1 MGLASR
7 GLYAHDRV
15 TEHGNNDMII
25 PPDAPVRRTATAN
38 LHKQIVS
45 RDHTTLKRLFSK
57 SVLGLISL
65 FMLVPILIVLI
76 SWTQPVADIWVH
88 MTDYVLPEVLKN
100 TAILLFMVVAISGT
114 IGTVLAWIT
123 SMYRFPGQRFFAW
136 ALMLPLAMPAY
147 VLAFVTVGIVDFS
160 GPLQTALRDFG
171 IVTAIPSVRNVWGAG
186 LVLSLAFYPYVYLLA
201 RQAFLS
207 QGRRAIE
214 AGQMLG
220 LSRSRVFFKLALPQ
234 ALPWIIGGL
243 LLASMETLADF
254 GAVSVFNVDTFTT
267 AIYKAWFGF
276 FSLTTAAQLAALL
289 ISVVFIVVLFEQHWQ
304 AKRSHSLTQ
313 GSSQRFD
320 TSPSIKWGMTLLCTL
335 VFALAFFIP
344 FLQLIYW
351 TALNF
356 QQDFDARYIDFV
368 VNSVKI
374 ASMTTLFIAVLAI
387 IIAWMKRQYPDK
399 LTKLMTTLANL
410 GYAVP
415 GTVLAVGIF
424 IPIAW
429 LDNQMIDFGMISE
442 QVLSGSVIVML
453 LALSTRFMTVSFQ
466 PVDRQLQRLTA
477 NQEAAAKL
485 LSDSPYQRWRQV
497 VLPVL
502 SPGVLTALLIGFVEV
517 MKEMP
522 ITLMTRRQGWDTL
535 AVRVFEMTSEGMWG
549 RAALPSLLIV
559 LVGLLPVWILLR
571 QSDKQH

>member
-1 MGLASR
+1 MITIPKASVR
-7 GLYAHDRV
+7 EGNEGEHDRV
-15 TEHGNNDMII
+15 V
-25 PPDAPVRRTATAN
+25 P
-38 LHKQIVS
+38 K
-45 RDHTTLKRLFSK
+45 DHTVTKRILSK

-65 FMLVPILIVLI
+65 FMLVPIVIVLL
-76 SWTQPVADIWVH
+76 SWTQPVADIWTH
-88 MTDYVLPEVLKN
+88 MREYILPQVLKN
-100 TAILLFMVVAISGT
+100 TAILLLMVTVISGV
-114 IGTVLAWIT
+114 IGTALAWVT

-136 ALMLPLAMPAY
+136 ALMLPLAIPAY
-147 VLAFVTVGIVDFS
+147 VMAFVTVGIVDFS

-171 IVTAIPSVRNVWGAG
+171 ITTAIPSVRNVWGAG
-186 LVLSLAFYPYVYLLA
+186 IVLSLAFYPYVYLLA

-220 LSRSRVFFKLALPQ
+220 LSRSRVFFRLALPQ
-234 ALPWIIGGL
+234 SLPWVIGGL
-243 LLASMETLADF
+243 LLAAMETLADF

-289 ISVVFIVVLFEQHWQ
+289 IGVVFIVVLFEQYWQ
-304 AKRSHSLTQ
+304 AKRGQGSTQ
-313 GSSQRFD
+313 GSNRRFE
-320 TSPSIKWGMTLLCTL
+320 TSKPAKFGMTLLCTV
-335 VFALAFFIP
+335 VFLLAFLVP

-351 TALNF
+351 TAVNF
-356 QQDFDARYIDFV
+356 RQDFDARYIDFV
-368 VNSVKI
+368 INSLLL

-387 IIAWMKRQYPDK
+387 VIAWIKRQYPDK

-410 GYAVP
+410 GYVVP
-415 GTVLAVGIF
+415 GTVLAVGVF

-429 LDNQMIDFGMISE
+429 LDNQFIAFGLTSHT
-442 QVLSGSVIVML
+442 VLSGSVVVML

-485 LSDSPYQRWRQV
+485 LSDSPFQRWRQV

-502 SPGVLTALLIGFVEV
+502 SPGVLTALLMGFVEV

-535 AVRVFEMTSEGMWG
+535 AVRVFEMTSEGMWA

-571 QSDKQH
+571 QSDKNG

>member
-1 MGLASR
+1 MITMPEAS
-7 GLYAHDRV
+7 AKQDNTV
-15 TEHGNNDMII
+15 NEANNDNNSPSISQDHVVRKRII
-25 PPDAPVRRTATAN
+25 
-38 LHKQIVS
+38 
-45 RDHTTLKRLFSK
+45 SK

-65 FMLVPILIVLI
+65 FMLVPILIVLL
-76 SWTQPVADIWVH
+76 SWTQPVADIWTH
-88 MTDYVLPEVLKN
+88 MRQYVLPQVLKN
-100 TAILLFMVVAISGT
+100 TVILLLMVTLISGI
-114 IGTVLAWIT
+114 IGTALAWVT

-160 GPLQTALRDFG
+160 GPLQTALREFG
-171 IVTAIPSVRNVWGAG
+171 FTTAIPSVRNVWGAG

-214 AGQMLG
+214 AGQILG
-220 LSRSRVFFKLALPQ
+220 LTRSKVFFRLALPQ
-234 ALPWIIGGL
+234 ALPWVIGGL

-289 ISVVFIVVLFEQHWQ
+289 IGVVFIVVLFEQYWQ
-304 AKRSHSLTQ
+304 TKRGNTVTQ
-313 GSSQRFD
+313 GSSQRFEA
-320 TSPSIKWGMTLLCTL
+320 SKPAKWGMALLCTL
-335 VFALAFFIP
+335 VFLIAFLIP
-344 FLQLIYW
+344 FLQLLYW

-368 VNSVKI
+368 SNSLMI
-374 ASMTTLFIAVLAI
+374 ASMTTIFIAFLAI
-387 IIAWMKRQYPDK
+387 IIAWVKRQYPDK
-399 LTKLMTTLANL
+399 STKLMTTLANL
-410 GYAVP
+410 GYVVP

-429 LDNQMIDFGMISE
+429 LDNQLIAFGITST
-442 QVLSGSVIVML
+442 QFFSGSVIVML

-466 PVDRQLQRLTA
+466 PVDRQLQRLTV

-497 VLPVL
+497 MLPVL
-502 SPGVLTALLIGFVEV
+502 SPGVLTGLLMGFVEV

-559 LVGLLPVWILLR
+559 LVGLIPVWVLLR
-571 QSDKQH
+571 QSDKQG

>member
-1 MGLASR
+1 MITMPEAS
-7 GLYAHDRV
+7 AKQDN
-15 TEHGNNDMII
+15 TANEANNDNNSPFISQDHVVRKRII
-25 PPDAPVRRTATAN
+25 
-38 LHKQIVS
+38 
-45 RDHTTLKRLFSK
+45 SK

-65 FMLVPILIVLI
+65 FMLVPILIVLL
-76 SWTQPVADIWVH
+76 SWTQPVADIWTH
-88 MTDYVLPEVLKN
+88 MRQYVLPQVLKN
-100 TAILLFMVVAISGT
+100 TVILLLMVTLISGI
-114 IGTVLAWIT
+114 IGTALAWVT

-136 ALMLPLAMPAY
+136 ALMLPLAIPAY

-160 GPLQTALRDFG
+160 GPLQTALREFG
-171 IVTAIPSVRNVWGAG
+171 FTTAIPSVRNVWGAG

-220 LSRSRVFFKLALPQ
+220 LSRSKVFFRLALPQ
-234 ALPWIIGGL
+234 ALPWVIGGL

-289 ISVVFIVVLFEQHWQ
+289 IGVVFIVVLFEQYWQ
-304 AKRSHSLTQ
+304 AKRGNTVTQ
-313 GSSQRFD
+313 GSSQRFEA
-320 TSPSIKWGMTLLCTL
+320 SKPAQWGMALLCIL
-335 VFALAFFIP
+335 MFLIAFLIP
-344 FLQLIYW
+344 FLQLLYW

-368 VNSVKI
+368 TNSLMI
-374 ASMTTLFIAVLAI
+374 ASMTTIFIAFLAI
-387 IIAWMKRQYPDK
+387 IIAWVKRQYPDK
-399 LTKLMTTLANL
+399 STKLMTTLANL
-410 GYAVP
+410 GYVVP

-429 LDNQMIDFGMISE
+429 LDNQLIAFGITST
-442 QVLSGSVIVML
+442 QFLSGSVIVML

-466 PVDRQLQRLTA
+466 PVDRQLQRLTV

-497 VLPVL
+497 MLPVL
-502 SPGVLTALLIGFVEV
+502 SPGVLTGLLMGFVEV

-549 RAALPSLLIV
+549 RAALPSFLIV
-559 LVGLLPVWILLR
+559 LVGLIPVWILLR
-571 QSDKQH
+571 QSDKQS

>member
-1 MGLASR
+1 MITMPEAS
-7 GLYAHDRV
+7 AKQDNTV
-15 TEHGNNDMII
+15 NEANNDNKSSSISQDHVVRKRII
-25 PPDAPVRRTATAN
+25 
-38 LHKQIVS
+38 
-45 RDHTTLKRLFSK
+45 SK

-65 FMLVPILIVLI
+65 FMLVPILIVLL
-76 SWTQPVADIWVH
+76 SWTQPVADIWTH
-88 MTDYVLPEVLKN
+88 MRQYVLPQVLKN
-100 TAILLFMVVAISGT
+100 TVILLLMVTLISGV
-114 IGTVLAWIT
+114 IGTALAWVT

-160 GPLQTALRDFG
+160 GPLQTALREFG
-171 IVTAIPSVRNVWGAG
+171 FTTAIPSVRNVWGAG

-220 LSRSRVFFKLALPQ
+220 LSRSKVFFRLALPQ
-234 ALPWIIGGL
+234 ALPWVIGGL

-289 ISVVFIVVLFEQHWQ
+289 IGVVFIVVLFEQYWQ
-304 AKRSHSLTQ
+304 AKRGNTITQ
-313 GSSQRFD
+313 GSSKRFEA
-320 TSPSIKWGMTLLCTL
+320 SKPAKWGMALLCIL
-335 VFALAFFIP
+335 VFLIAFLIP
-344 FLQLIYW
+344 FLQLLYW

-368 VNSVKI
+368 TNSLMI
-374 ASMTTLFIAVLAI
+374 ASMTTIFIAFLAI
-387 IIAWMKRQYPDK
+387 IIAWVKRQYPDK
-399 LTKLMTTLANL
+399 STKLMTTLANL
-410 GYAVP
+410 GYVVP

-429 LDNQMIDFGMISE
+429 LDNQLIAFGITSA
-442 QVLSGSVIVML
+442 QFLSGSVIVML

-466 PVDRQLQRLTA
+466 PVDRQLQRLTV

-497 VLPVL
+497 MLPVL
-502 SPGVLTALLIGFVEV
+502 SPGVLTGLLMGFVEV

-559 LVGLLPVWILLR
+559 LVGLIPVWILLR
-571 QSDKQH
+571 QSDKQS

>member
-1 MGLASR
+1 MPKSSAQKAD
-7 GLYAHDRV
+7 AHHDTDNEAVSHDYTRL
-15 TEHGNNDMII
+15 
-25 PPDAPVRRTATAN
+25 RRLT
-38 LHKQIVS
+38 
-45 RDHTTLKRLFSK
+45 SK

-65 FMLVPILIVLI
+65 FMLIPIIIVLLA
-76 SWTQPVADIWVH
+76 WTQPVADIWEH
-88 MTDYVLPEVLKN
+88 MREYVLPQVLKN
-100 TAILLFMVVAISGT
+100 TVILLLMVTVISGT
-114 IGTVLAWIT
+114 IGTSLAWIT
-123 SMYRFPGQRFFAW
+123 SMYRFPGQRFFSW
-136 ALMLPLAMPAY
+136 ALMLPLAIPAY

-160 GPLQTALRDFG
+160 GPLQTGLRDFG
-171 IVTAIPSVRNVWGAG
+171 ISTAIPSVRNVWGAG
-186 LVLSLAFYPYVYLLA
+186 LILSLAFYPYVYLLA

-220 LSRSRVFFKLALPQ
+220 LNRGQVFFRLALPQ

-289 ISVVFIVVLFEQHWQ
+289 IGVVFIVVLFEQYWQ
-304 AKRSHSLTQ
+304 AKRGKAITQ
-313 GSSQRFD
+313 GSSHRFEA
-320 TSPSIKWGMTLLCTL
+320 SASGQAAMLLLCTV
-335 VFALAFFIP
+335 VFMIAFLIP
-344 FLQLIYW
+344 LLQLIYW
-351 TALNF
+351 TAMNF
-356 QQDFDARYIDFV
+356 RQDFDARYIDFV
-368 VNSVKI
+368 INSLLI
-374 ASMTTLFIAVLAI
+374 ASMTTLLIAVFAI
-387 IIAWMKRQYPDK
+387 IIAWTKRQYPDK
-399 LTKLMTTLANL
+399 STKLMTTLANL
-410 GYAVP
+410 GYVVP
-415 GTVLAVGIF
+415 GTVLAVGVF

-429 LDNQMIDFGMISE
+429 LDNTLIAFGITAE

-453 LALSTRFMTVSFQ
+453 LALSTRFMAVSFQ
-466 PVDRQLQRLTA
+466 PIDRQLQRLTV
-477 NQEAAAKL
+477 NQEAAAEL
-485 LSDSPYQRWRQV
+485 LSDSPFQRWRQV

-535 AVRVFEMTSEGMWG
+535 AVRVFEMTSEGMWS

-559 LVGLLPVWILLR
+559 LVGLIPVWILLR
-571 QSDKQH
+571 QSDKQR

>member
-1 MGLASR
+1 M
-7 GLYAHDRV
+7 
-15 TEHGNNDMII
+15 
-25 PPDAPVRRTATAN
+25 PDASVRQNDTVNDTVIN
-38 LHKQIVS
+38 NTIIDKHQIVS
-45 RDHTTLKRLFSK
+45 QDHTLRKRIISK

-65 FMLVPILIVLI
+65 FMLVPIVIVLL
-76 SWTQPVADIWVH
+76 SWTQPVADIWGH
-88 MTDYVLPEVLKN
+88 MAEYVLPQVLKN
-100 TAILLFMVVAISGT
+100 TAILLLMVVAISGT
-114 IGTVLAWIT
+114 VGTALAWVT
-123 SMYRFPGQRFFAW
+123 SMYRFPGQRFFSW
-136 ALMLPLAMPAY
+136 ALMLPLAIPAY
-147 VLAFVTVGIVDFS
+147 VLAFVTLGIVDFS
-160 GPLQTALRDFG
+160 GPLQTGLRDMG
-171 IVTAIPSVRNVWGAG
+171 IGTAIPSVRNVWGAG

-220 LSRSRVFFKLALPQ
+220 LSRSRVFFRLALPQ

-289 ISVVFIVVLFEQHWQ
+289 IGMIFIVVLFEQYWQ
-304 AKRSHSLTQ
+304 AKRGQSITQ
-313 GSSQRFD
+313 GSSQRFEV
-320 TSPSIKWGMTLLCTL
+320 SKSAKWAMTLLCTL
-335 VFALAFFIP
+335 VFSVAFFIP

-356 QQDFDARYIDFV
+356 RQDFDARYIGFV
-368 VNSVKI
+368 TNSLMI
-374 ASMTTLFIAVLAI
+374 ASMTTIFIGFLAI
-387 IIAWMKRQYPDK
+387 VIAWIKRQYPDRS
-399 LTKLMTTLANL
+399 TKLMTTLANL
-410 GYAVP
+410 GYVVP

-429 LDNQMIDFGMISE
+429 LDNQMIAFGITSQ

-466 PVDRQLQRLTA
+466 PVDRQLQRLTV

-485 LSDSPYQRWRQV
+485 LSDSAYQRWRHV
-497 VLPVL
+497 MLPVL
-502 SPGVLTALLIGFVEV
+502 SPGVLTALLMGFVEV

-571 QSDKQH
+571 QSDKQS

>member
-1 MGLASR
+1 MITMPEAS
-7 GLYAHDRV
+7 AKQDNTV
-15 TEHGNNDMII
+15 NEANNDNNSPSISQDHVVRKRII
-25 PPDAPVRRTATAN
+25 
-38 LHKQIVS
+38 
-45 RDHTTLKRLFSK
+45 SK

-65 FMLVPILIVLI
+65 FMLVPILIVLL
-76 SWTQPVADIWVH
+76 SWTQPVADIWTH
-88 MTDYVLPEVLKN
+88 MRQYVLPQVLKN
-100 TAILLFMVVAISGT
+100 TVILLLMVTLISGV
-114 IGTVLAWIT
+114 IGTALAWVT

-160 GPLQTALRDFG
+160 GPLQTALREFG
-171 IVTAIPSVRNVWGAG
+171 FTTAIPSVRNVWGAG

-220 LSRSRVFFKLALPQ
+220 LSRSKVFFRLALPQ
-234 ALPWIIGGL
+234 ALPWVIGGL

-289 ISVVFIVVLFEQHWQ
+289 IGVVFIVVLFEQYWQ
-304 AKRSHSLTQ
+304 AKRGNTITQ
-313 GSSQRFD
+313 GSSKRFEA
-320 TSPSIKWGMTLLCTL
+320 SKPAKWGMALLCIL
-335 VFALAFFIP
+335 VFLIAFLIP
-344 FLQLIYW
+344 FLQLLYW
-351 TALNF
+351 TTLNF

-368 VNSVKI
+368 TNSLMI
-374 ASMTTLFIAVLAI
+374 ASMTTIFIAFLAI
-387 IIAWMKRQYPDK
+387 IIAWVKRQYPDK
-399 LTKLMTTLANL
+399 STKLMTTLANL
-410 GYAVP
+410 GYVVP

-429 LDNQMIDFGMISE
+429 LDNQLIAFGITSA
-442 QVLSGSVIVML
+442 QFLSGSVIVML

-466 PVDRQLQRLTA
+466 PVDRQLQRLTV

-497 VLPVL
+497 MLPVL
-502 SPGVLTALLIGFVEV
+502 SPGVLTGLLMGFVEV

-559 LVGLLPVWILLR
+559 LVGLIPVWILLR
-571 QSDKQH
+571 QSDKQS

>member
-1 MGLASR
+1 MITMPEAS
-7 GLYAHDRV
+7 AKQDNTV
-15 TEHGNNDMII
+15 NKANNDNNSPSISQDHVVRKRII
-25 PPDAPVRRTATAN
+25 
-38 LHKQIVS
+38 
-45 RDHTTLKRLFSK
+45 SK

-65 FMLVPILIVLI
+65 FMLVPILIVLL
-76 SWTQPVADIWVH
+76 SWTQPVADIWTH
-88 MTDYVLPEVLKN
+88 MRQYVLPQVLKN
-100 TAILLFMVVAISGT
+100 TVILLLMVTLISGV
-114 IGTVLAWIT
+114 IGTALAWVT

-160 GPLQTALRDFG
+160 GPLQTALREFG
-171 IVTAIPSVRNVWGAG
+171 FTTAIPSVRNVWGAG

-220 LSRSRVFFKLALPQ
+220 LSRSKVFFRLALPQ
-234 ALPWIIGGL
+234 ALPWVIGGL

-289 ISVVFIVVLFEQHWQ
+289 IGVVFIVVLFEQYWQ
-304 AKRSHSLTQ
+304 AKRGNTVSQ
-313 GSSQRFD
+313 GSSQRFEA
-320 TSPSIKWGMTLLCTL
+320 SKPAQWGMALLCIL
-335 VFALAFFIP
+335 VFLIAFLIP
-344 FLQLIYW
+344 FLQLLYW

-368 VNSVKI
+368 TNSLMI
-374 ASMTTLFIAVLAI
+374 ASMTTIFIAFLAI
-387 IIAWMKRQYPDK
+387 IIAWVKRQYPDK
-399 LTKLMTTLANL
+399 STKLMTTLANL
-410 GYAVP
+410 GYVVP

-429 LDNQMIDFGMISE
+429 LDNQLIAFGITSA
-442 QVLSGSVIVML
+442 QFLSGSVIVML

-466 PVDRQLQRLTA
+466 PVDRQLQRLTV

-497 VLPVL
+497 MLPVL
-502 SPGVLTALLIGFVEV
+502 SPGVLTGLLMGFVEV

-559 LVGLLPVWILLR
+559 LVGLIPVWILLR
-571 QSDKQH
+571 QSDKQS

>member
-1 MGLASR
+1 MPKSSAQKADSH
-7 GLYAHDRV
+7 HDTDNEAVSHDYTRL
-15 TEHGNNDMII
+15 
-25 PPDAPVRRTATAN
+25 RRLT
-38 LHKQIVS
+38 
-45 RDHTTLKRLFSK
+45 SK

-65 FMLVPILIVLI
+65 FMLIPIIIVLLA
-76 SWTQPVADIWVH
+76 WTQPVADIWEH
-88 MTDYVLPEVLKN
+88 MREYVLPQVLKN
-100 TAILLFMVVAISGT
+100 TVILLLMVTVISGT
-114 IGTVLAWIT
+114 IGTSLAWIT
-123 SMYRFPGQRFFAW
+123 SMYRFPGQRFFSW
-136 ALMLPLAMPAY
+136 ALMLPLAIPAY

-160 GPLQTALRDFG
+160 GPLQTGLRDFG
-171 IVTAIPSVRNVWGAG
+171 ISTAIPSVRNVWGAG
-186 LVLSLAFYPYVYLLA
+186 LILSLAFYPYVYLLA

-220 LSRSRVFFKLALPQ
+220 LNRGQVFFRLALPQ

-289 ISVVFIVVLFEQHWQ
+289 IGVVFIVVLFEQYWQ
-304 AKRSHSLTQ
+304 AKRGKAITQ
-313 GSSQRFD
+313 GSSHRFEA
-320 TSPSIKWGMTLLCTL
+320 SASGQAAMLLLCTV
-335 VFALAFFIP
+335 VFMIAFLIP
-344 FLQLIYW
+344 LLQLIYW
-351 TALNF
+351 TAMNF
-356 QQDFDARYIDFV
+356 RQDFDARHIDFV
-368 VNSVKI
+368 INSLLI
-374 ASMTTLFIAVLAI
+374 ASMTTLLIAVFAI
-387 IIAWMKRQYPDK
+387 IIAWTKRQYPDK
-399 LTKLMTTLANL
+399 STKLMTTLANL
-410 GYAVP
+410 GYVVP
-415 GTVLAVGIF
+415 GTVLAVGVF

-429 LDNQMIDFGMISE
+429 LDNTLIAFGITAE

-453 LALSTRFMTVSFQ
+453 LALSTRFMAVSFQ
-466 PVDRQLQRLTA
+466 PIDRQLQRLTV
-477 NQEAAAKL
+477 NQEAAAEL
-485 LSDSPYQRWRQV
+485 LSDSPFQRWRQV

-535 AVRVFEMTSEGMWG
+535 AVRVFEMTSEGMWS

-559 LVGLLPVWILLR
+559 LVGLIPVWILLR
-571 QSDKQH
+571 QSDKQR

>member
-1 MGLASR
+1 MITTPEAS
-7 GLYAHDRV
+7 AKQDNTV
-15 TEHGNNDMII
+15 NEANNDNKSSSISQDHVVRKRII
-25 PPDAPVRRTATAN
+25 
-38 LHKQIVS
+38 
-45 RDHTTLKRLFSK
+45 SK

-65 FMLVPILIVLI
+65 FMLVPILIVLL
-76 SWTQPVADIWVH
+76 SWTQPVADIWTH
-88 MTDYVLPEVLKN
+88 MRQYVLPQVLKN
-100 TAILLFMVVAISGT
+100 TVILLLMVTLISGV
-114 IGTVLAWIT
+114 IGTALAWVT

-160 GPLQTALRDFG
+160 GPLQTALREFG
-171 IVTAIPSVRNVWGAG
+171 FTTAIPSVRNVWGAG

-220 LSRSRVFFKLALPQ
+220 LSRSKVFFRLALPQ
-234 ALPWIIGGL
+234 ALPWVIGGL

-289 ISVVFIVVLFEQHWQ
+289 IGVVFIVVLFEQYWQ
-304 AKRSHSLTQ
+304 AKRGNTVTQ
-313 GSSQRFD
+313 GSSQRFEA
-320 TSPSIKWGMTLLCTL
+320 SKPAKWGMALLCTL
-335 VFALAFFIP
+335 VFLIAFLIP
-344 FLQLIYW
+344 FLQLLYW

-368 VNSVKI
+368 TNSLMI
-374 ASMTTLFIAVLAI
+374 ASMTTIFIAFLAI
-387 IIAWMKRQYPDK
+387 IIAWVKRQYPDK
-399 LTKLMTTLANL
+399 STKLMTTLANL
-410 GYAVP
+410 GYVVP

-429 LDNQMIDFGMISE
+429 LDNQLIAFGITSA
-442 QVLSGSVIVML
+442 QFLSGSVIVML

-466 PVDRQLQRLTA
+466 PVDRQLQRLTV

-497 VLPVL
+497 MLPVL
-502 SPGVLTALLIGFVEV
+502 SPGVLTGLLMGFVEV

-559 LVGLLPVWILLR
+559 LVGLIPVWILLR
-571 QSDKQH
+571 QSDKQS

>member
-1 MGLASR
+1 MVMTKAPTTKDNTVDQHNAASDI
-7 GLYAHDRV
+7 Y
-15 TEHGNNDMII
+15 M
-25 PPDAPVRRTATAN
+25 
-38 LHKQIVS
+38 VS
-45 RDHTTLKRLFSK
+45 KDHTIQKRILSK

-65 FMLVPILIVLI
+65 FMLIPILIVLL
-76 SWTQPVADIWVH
+76 SWTQPVADIWEH
-88 MTDYVLPEVLKN
+88 MTDYVLPQVLKN
-100 TAILLFMVVAISGT
+100 TAILLIMVTVIAGS
-114 IGTVLAWIT
+114 IGTLLAWVT

-160 GPLQTALRDFG
+160 GPLQTALRDMG
-171 IVTAIPSVRNVWGAG
+171 ISTGIPSVRNVWGAG
-186 LVLSLAFYPYVYLLA
+186 LILSLAFYPYVYLLA

-220 LSRSRVFFKLALPQ
+220 LNRSQVLFRLALPQ

-289 ISVVFIVVLFEQHWQ
+289 IGVVFIVVLFEQYWQ
-304 AKRSHSLTQ
+304 ARRGNPEAQ
-313 GSSQRFD
+313 GSKRRLE
-320 TSPSIKWGMTLLCTL
+320 TSTPAKLAMTLLCTTVFLIAFL
-335 VFALAFFIP
+335 VP

-351 TALNF
+351 TAMNF
-356 QQDFDARYIDFV
+356 RQDFDARYIDFV
-368 VNSVKI
+368 TNSLMI
-374 ASMTTLFIAVLAI
+374 ASMTTLLIAFLAI
-387 IIAWMKRQYPDK
+387 IVAWIKRQYTDK
-399 LTKLMTTLANL
+399 STKIMTTLANL
-410 GYAVP
+410 GYVVP
-415 GTVLAVGIF
+415 GTVLAVGVF

-429 LDNQMIDFGMISE
+429 LDNQMIAIGLTSQ

-466 PVDRQLQRLTA
+466 PIDRQLQRLTV

-485 LSDSPYQRWRQV
+485 LSDSALQRWRQV

-502 SPGVLTALLIGFVEV
+502 KPGMLTALLMGFVEV

-571 QSDKQH
+571 QSDKNG

>member
-1 MGLASR
+1 MITTPEAS
-7 GLYAHDRV
+7 AKQDNTV
-15 TEHGNNDMII
+15 NEANNDNNSPSISQDHVVRKRII
-25 PPDAPVRRTATAN
+25 
-38 LHKQIVS
+38 
-45 RDHTTLKRLFSK
+45 SK

-65 FMLVPILIVLI
+65 FMLVPILIVLL
-76 SWTQPVADIWVH
+76 SWTQPVADIWTH
-88 MTDYVLPEVLKN
+88 MRQYVLPQVLKN
-100 TAILLFMVVAISGT
+100 TVILLLMVTLISGV
-114 IGTVLAWIT
+114 IGTALAWVT

-160 GPLQTALRDFG
+160 GPLQTALREFG
-171 IVTAIPSVRNVWGAG
+171 FTTAIPSVRNVWGAG

-220 LSRSRVFFKLALPQ
+220 LSRSKVFFRLALPQ
-234 ALPWIIGGL
+234 ALPWVIGGL

-289 ISVVFIVVLFEQHWQ
+289 IGVVFIVVLFEQYWQ
-304 AKRSHSLTQ
+304 AKRGNTITQ
-313 GSSQRFD
+313 GSSKRFEA
-320 TSPSIKWGMTLLCTL
+320 SKPAKWGMALLCIL
-335 VFALAFFIP
+335 VFLIAFLIP
-344 FLQLIYW
+344 FLQLLYW
-351 TALNF
+351 TTLNF

-368 VNSVKI
+368 TNSLMI
-374 ASMTTLFIAVLAI
+374 ASMTTIFIAFLAI
-387 IIAWMKRQYPDK
+387 IIAWVKRQYPDK
-399 LTKLMTTLANL
+399 STKLMTTLANL
-410 GYAVP
+410 GYVVP

-429 LDNQMIDFGMISE
+429 LDNQLIAFGITSA
-442 QVLSGSVIVML
+442 QFLSGSVIVML

-466 PVDRQLQRLTA
+466 PVDRQLQRLTV

-497 VLPVL
+497 MLPVL
-502 SPGVLTALLIGFVEV
+502 SPGVLTGLLMGFVEV

-559 LVGLLPVWILLR
+559 LVGLIPVWILLR
-571 QSDKQH
+571 QSDKQS

>member
-1 MGLASR
+1 MITMPEAS
-7 GLYAHDRV
+7 AKQDNTV
-15 TEHGNNDMII
+15 NEANNDNNSPSISQDHVVRKRII
-25 PPDAPVRRTATAN
+25 
-38 LHKQIVS
+38 
-45 RDHTTLKRLFSK
+45 SK

-65 FMLVPILIVLI
+65 FMLVPILIVLL
-76 SWTQPVADIWVH
+76 SWTQPVADIWTH
-88 MTDYVLPEVLKN
+88 MRQYVLPQVLEN
-100 TAILLFMVVAISGT
+100 TVILLMMVTLISGV
-114 IGTVLAWIT
+114 IGTALAWVT

-160 GPLQTALRDFG
+160 GPLQTALREFG
-171 IVTAIPSVRNVWGAG
+171 FTTAIPSVRNVWGAG

-220 LSRSRVFFKLALPQ
+220 LSRSKVFFRLALPQ
-234 ALPWIIGGL
+234 ALPWVIGGL

-289 ISVVFIVVLFEQHWQ
+289 IGVVFIVVLFEQYWQ
-304 AKRSHSLTQ
+304 AKRGNTVTQ
-313 GSSQRFD
+313 GSSQRFEA
-320 TSPSIKWGMTLLCTL
+320 SKLAKWGMALLCTL
-335 VFALAFFIP
+335 VFLIAFLIP
-344 FLQLIYW
+344 FLQLLYW

-368 VNSVKI
+368 TNSLMI
-374 ASMTTLFIAVLAI
+374 ASMTTIFIAFLAI
-387 IIAWMKRQYPDK
+387 IIAWVKRQYPDK
-399 LTKLMTTLANL
+399 STKLMSTLANL
-410 GYAVP
+410 GYVVP

-429 LDNQMIDFGMISE
+429 LDNQLIAFGITST
-442 QVLSGSVIVML
+442 QFLSGSVIVML

-466 PVDRQLQRLTA
+466 PVDRQLQRLTV

-497 VLPVL
+497 MLPVL
-502 SPGVLTALLIGFVEV
+502 SPGVLTGLLMGFVEV

-559 LVGLLPVWILLR
+559 LVGLIPVWILLR
-571 QSDKQH
+571 QSDKQG

>member
-1 MGLASR
+1 MITMPEAS
-7 GLYAHDRV
+7 AKQDNTV
-15 TEHGNNDMII
+15 NEANNDNNSPSISQDHVVRKRII
-25 PPDAPVRRTATAN
+25 
-38 LHKQIVS
+38 
-45 RDHTTLKRLFSK
+45 SK

-65 FMLVPILIVLI
+65 FMLVPILIVLL
-76 SWTQPVADIWVH
+76 SWTQPVADIWTH
-88 MTDYVLPEVLKN
+88 MRQYVLPQVLKN
-100 TAILLFMVVAISGT
+100 TVILLLMVTLISGV
-114 IGTVLAWIT
+114 IGTALAWVT

-160 GPLQTALRDFG
+160 GPLQTALREFG
-171 IVTAIPSVRNVWGAG
+171 FTTAIPSVRNVWGAG

-220 LSRSRVFFKLALPQ
+220 LSRSKVFFRLALPQ
-234 ALPWIIGGL
+234 ALPWVIGGL

-289 ISVVFIVVLFEQHWQ
+289 IGVVFIVVLFEQYWQ
-304 AKRSHSLTQ
+304 AKRGNTVTQ
-313 GSSQRFD
+313 GSSQRFEA
-320 TSPSIKWGMTLLCTL
+320 SKPAQWGMALLCIL
-335 VFALAFFIP
+335 VFLIAFLIP
-344 FLQLIYW
+344 FLQLLYW

-368 VNSVKI
+368 TNSLMI
-374 ASMTTLFIAVLAI
+374 ASMTTIFIAFLAI
-387 IIAWMKRQYPDK
+387 IIAWVKRQYPDK
-399 LTKLMTTLANL
+399 STKLMTTLANL
-410 GYAVP
+410 GYVVP

-429 LDNQMIDFGMISE
+429 LDNQLIAFGITSA
-442 QVLSGSVIVML
+442 QFLSGSVIVML

-466 PVDRQLQRLTA
+466 PVDRQLQRLTV

-497 VLPVL
+497 MLPVL
-502 SPGVLTALLIGFVEV
+502 SPGVLTGLLMGFVEV

-559 LVGLLPVWILLR
+559 LVGLIPVWILLR
-571 QSDKQH
+571 QSDKQS

>member
-1 MGLASR
+1 MMTMPEAS
-7 GLYAHDRV
+7 ASKDNTV
-15 TEHGNNDMII
+15 NDNSNGSDNSNQAVSQDHAVRKRII
-25 PPDAPVRRTATAN
+25 
-38 LHKQIVS
+38 
-45 RDHTTLKRLFSK
+45 SK

-65 FMLVPILIVLI
+65 FMLIPILVVLL
-76 SWTQPVADIWVH
+76 SWTQPVADIWTH
-88 MTDYVLPEVLKN
+88 MREYVLPQVLKN
-100 TAILLFMVVAISGT
+100 TAILLLMVITISGS
-114 IGTVLAWIT
+114 IGTALAWVT
-123 SMYRFPGQRFFAW
+123 SMYRFPGQRFFSW
-136 ALMLPLAMPAY
+136 ALMLPLAIPAY
-147 VLAFVTVGIVDFS
+147 VLAFVTIGIVDFS
-160 GPLQTALRDFG
+160 GPLQTGLRDFG
-171 IVTAIPSVRNVWGAG
+171 ISTAIPSVRNVWGAG

-220 LSRSRVFFKLALPQ
+220 LSRSRVFFRLALPQ
-234 ALPWIIGGL
+234 ALPWVVGGL

-289 ISVVFIVVLFEQHWQ
+289 IGVIFIVVLFEQYWQ
-304 AKRSHSLTQ
+304 ARRGNTVTQ
-313 GSSQRFD
+313 GSNRRFD
-320 TSPSIKWGMTLLCTL
+320 ASPPAKIAMTLLCTL
-335 VFALAFFIP
+335 VFLIAFLVP
-344 FLQLIYW
+344 FLQLVYW
-351 TALNF
+351 TAMNF
-356 QQDFDARYIDFV
+356 RQDFDQRYLDFV
-368 VNSVKI
+368 TNSLII
-374 ASMTTLFIAVLAI
+374 ASMTTLFIAFLAI
-387 IIAWMKRQYPDK
+387 IIAWVKRQYPDK
-399 LTKLMTTLANL
+399 TTKLLTTLANL
-410 GYAVP
+410 GYVVP
-415 GTVLAVGIF
+415 GTVLAVGVF

-429 LDNQMIDFGMISE
+429 VDNQLIAFGVTSH
-442 QVLSGSVIVML
+442 QVLSGSVVVML

-466 PVDRQLQRLTA
+466 PVDRQLQRLTV
-477 NQEAAAKL
+477 NQEAAAEL
-485 LSDSPYQRWRQV
+485 LSDSPIQRWRQV

-502 SPGVLTALLIGFVEV
+502 SPGVLTALLMGFVEV

-571 QSDKQH
+571 QSDKTG

>member
-1 MGLASR
+1 M
-7 GLYAHDRV
+7 V
-15 TEHGNNDMII
+15 TVPKTADHGSDDNNNDDNAIS
-25 PPDAPVRRTATAN
+25 AGRV
-38 LHKQIVS
+38 VS
-45 RDHTTLKRLFSK
+45 RDHTIIRRVLSK

-65 FMLVPILIVLI
+65 FMLIPIIIVLF
-76 SWTQPVADIWVH
+76 SWTQPVADIWQH
-88 MTDYVLPEVLKN
+88 MADYVLPQVLKN
-100 TAILLFMVVAISGT
+100 TAILLLMVTVISGT
-114 IGTVLAWIT
+114 IGTALAWVT
-123 SMYRFPGQRFFAW
+123 SMYRFPGQRFFSW

-147 VLAFVTVGIVDFS
+147 VLAFVTIGIVDFS
-160 GPLQTALRDFG
+160 GPLQTGLRDLG
-171 IVTAIPSVRNVWGAG
+171 ISTAIPSVRNIWGAG

-220 LSRSRVFFKLALPQ
+220 LSRSRVFFRLALPQ
-234 ALPWIIGGL
+234 ALPWILGGL
-243 LLASMETLADF
+243 LLATMETLADF

-289 ISVVFIVVLFEQHWQ
+289 IGVVFIVVLFEQYWQ
-304 AKRSHSLTQ
+304 ARRGQAITQ
-313 GSSQRFD
+313 GSNRRLESSKSAKF
-320 TSPSIKWGMTLLCTL
+320 GMSLLCTSIFL
-335 VFALAFFIP
+335 IAFLIP
-344 FLQLIYW
+344 FLQLVYW
-351 TALNF
+351 TVLNYK
-356 QQDFDARYIDFV
+356 QDFDERYIDFV
-368 VNSVKI
+368 INSLLI
-374 ASMTTLFIAVLAI
+374 ASMTTLLIAVLAV
-387 IIAWMKRQYPDK
+387 IIAWIKRQYPDK
-399 LTKLMTTLANL
+399 STKLMTTFATL
-410 GYAVP
+410 GYVVP
-415 GTVLAVGIF
+415 GTVLAVGVF

-429 LDNQMIDFGMISE
+429 LDNQMIATGITSH
-442 QVLSGSVIVML
+442 QILSGSVIVML

-466 PVDRQLQRLTA
+466 PVDRQLKRLTV

-485 LSDSPYQRWRQV
+485 LSDSPVQRWRQV

-502 SPGVLTALLIGFVEV
+502 SPGVLTALLMGFVEV

-559 LVGLLPVWILLR
+559 VVGLIPVWILLR
-571 QSDKQH
+571 QSDKTS

>member
-1 MGLASR
+1 MITMPEAS
-7 GLYAHDRV
+7 AKQDNTV
-15 TEHGNNDMII
+15 NEANNDNNSPSISQDHVVRKRII
-25 PPDAPVRRTATAN
+25 
-38 LHKQIVS
+38 
-45 RDHTTLKRLFSK
+45 SK

-65 FMLVPILIVLI
+65 FMLVPILIVLL
-76 SWTQPVADIWVH
+76 SWTQPVADIWTH
-88 MTDYVLPEVLKN
+88 MRQYVLPQVLKN
-100 TAILLFMVVAISGT
+100 TVILLLMVTLISGV
-114 IGTVLAWIT
+114 IGTALAWVT

-160 GPLQTALRDFG
+160 GPLQTALREFG
-171 IVTAIPSVRNVWGAG
+171 FTTAIPSVRNVWGAG

-220 LSRSRVFFKLALPQ
+220 LSRSKVFFRLALPQ
-234 ALPWIIGGL
+234 ALPWVIGGL

-289 ISVVFIVVLFEQHWQ
+289 IGVVFIVVLFEQYWQ
-304 AKRSHSLTQ
+304 AKRGNTITQ
-313 GSSQRFD
+313 GSSKRFEA
-320 TSPSIKWGMTLLCTL
+320 SKPAKWGMALLCIL
-335 VFALAFFIP
+335 VFLIAFLIP
-344 FLQLIYW
+344 FLQLLYW

-368 VNSVKI
+368 TNSLMI
-374 ASMTTLFIAVLAI
+374 ASMTTIFIAFLAI
-387 IIAWMKRQYPDK
+387 IIAWVKRQYPDK
-399 LTKLMTTLANL
+399 STKLMTTLANL
-410 GYAVP
+410 GYVVP

-424 IPIAW
+424 IPVAW
-429 LDNQMIDFGMISE
+429 LDNQLIAFGITSA
-442 QVLSGSVIVML
+442 QFLSGSVIVML

-466 PVDRQLQRLTA
+466 PVDRQLQRLTV

-497 VLPVL
+497 MLPVL
-502 SPGVLTALLIGFVEV
+502 SPGVLTGLLMGFVEV

-559 LVGLLPVWILLR
+559 LVGLIPVWILLR
-571 QSDKQH
+571 QSDKQS

>member
-1 MGLASR
+1 MVTVSKIADHGSDDNNND
-7 GLYAHDRV
+7 GNVVYSDRV
-15 TEHGNNDMII
+15 
-25 PPDAPVRRTATAN
+25 
-38 LHKQIVS
+38 VS
-45 RDHTTLKRLFSK
+45 RDHTFSRRVLSK

-65 FMLVPILIVLI
+65 FMLIPIIVVLF
-76 SWTQPVADIWVH
+76 SWTRPVADIWQH
-88 MTDYVLPEVLKN
+88 MADYVLPQVLKN
-100 TAILLFMVVAISGT
+100 TAILLLMVTVISGT
-114 IGTVLAWIT
+114 IGTALAWVT

-147 VLAFVTVGIVDFS
+147 VLAFVTIGIVDFS
-160 GPLQTALRDFG
+160 GPLQTGLRDLG
-171 IVTAIPSVRNVWGAG
+171 ISTAIPSVRNIWGAG

-220 LSRSRVFFKLALPQ
+220 LSRSRVFFRLALPQ
-234 ALPWIIGGL
+234 ALPWILGGL
-243 LLASMETLADF
+243 LLATMETLADF

-289 ISVVFIVVLFEQHWQ
+289 IGVIFIVVLFEQYWQ
-304 AKRSHSLTQ
+304 ARRGQSISQ
-313 GSSQRFD
+313 GSNRRLESSKSAKF
-320 TSPSIKWGMTLLCTL
+320 GMSLLCTS
-335 VFALAFFIP
+335 VFLLAFLIP
-344 FLQLIYW
+344 FIQLIYW
-351 TALNF
+351 TVLNY
-356 QQDFDARYIDFV
+356 QQDFDERYIDFV
-368 VNSVKI
+368 TNSLLI
-374 ASMTTLFIAVLAI
+374 ASMTTLLIAVLAV
-387 IIAWMKRQYPDK
+387 IIAWVKRQYPDK
-399 LTKLMTTLANL
+399 STKLMTTFATL
-410 GYAVP
+410 GYVVP
-415 GTVLAVGIF
+415 GTVLAVGVF

-429 LDNQMIDFGMISE
+429 LDNQLIAFGITSQ

-466 PVDRQLQRLTA
+466 PVDRQLQRLTV

-485 LSDSPYQRWRQV
+485 LSDSPVQRWRQV

-502 SPGVLTALLIGFVEV
+502 SPGVLTALLMGFVEV

-559 LVGLLPVWILLR
+559 VVGLIPVWILLR
-571 QSDKQH
+571 QSDKTR

>member
-1 MGLASR
+1 MMTMPEAS
-7 GLYAHDRV
+7 ASQDDTV
-15 TEHGNNDMII
+15 NGNSNDNANNSNQAISQ
-25 PPDAPVRRTATAN
+25 DHVVR
-38 LHKQIVS
+38 
-45 RDHTTLKRLFSK
+45 KRFISK

-65 FMLVPILIVLI
+65 FMLIPILVVLL
-76 SWTQPVADIWVH
+76 SWTQPVADIWIH
-88 MTDYVLPEVLKN
+88 MREYVLPQVLKN
-100 TAILLFMVVAISGT
+100 TAILLFMVTVISGV
-114 IGTVLAWIT
+114 IGTSLAWVT
-123 SMYRFPGQRFFAW
+123 SMYRFPGQRFFSW
-136 ALMLPLAMPAY
+136 ALMLPLAIPAY
-147 VLAFVTVGIVDFS
+147 VFAFVTVGIVDFS
-160 GPLQTALRDFG
+160 GPLQTALRDLG
-171 IVTAIPSVRNVWGAG
+171 ISTAIPSVRNVWGAG

-220 LSRSRVFFKLALPQ
+220 LSRSRIFFRLALPQ
-234 ALPWIIGGL
+234 ALPWVIGGL

-289 ISVVFIVVLFEQHWQ
+289 IGVIFIVVLFEQYWQ
-304 AKRSHSLTQ
+304 ARRGNAVTQ
-313 GSSQRFD
+313 GSNRRFD
-320 TSPSIKWGMTLLCTL
+320 ASTPAKIAMTLLCAVVFLIAFL
-335 VFALAFFIP
+335 VP
-344 FLQLIYW
+344 FLQLVYW
-351 TALNF
+351 TAINF
-356 QQDFDARYIDFV
+356 RQDFDARYIGFV
-368 VNSVKI
+368 TNSLII
-374 ASMTTLFIAVLAI
+374 ASMTTFFIAFLAI
-387 IIAWMKRQYPDK
+387 IIAWVKRQYPDK
-399 LTKLMTTLANL
+399 TTKLLTTLANL
-410 GYAVP
+410 GYVVP
-415 GTVLAVGIF
+415 GTVLAVGVF

-429 LDNQMIDFGMISE
+429 VDNQLIAFGITSH
-442 QVLSGSVIVML
+442 QVLSGSVVVML

-466 PVDRQLQRLTA
+466 PVDRQLQRLTV

-485 LSDSPYQRWRQV
+485 LSDSPFQRWRQV

-502 SPGVLTALLIGFVEV
+502 SPGVLTALLMGFVEV

-571 QSDKQH
+571 QSEKTD

>member
-1 MGLASR
+1 MPEVSASQNPTVSNN
-7 GLYAHDRV
+7 GS
-15 TEHGNNDMII
+15 GNDSDNSSQ
-25 PPDAPVRRTATAN
+25 A
-38 LHKQIVS
+38 VS
-45 RDHTTLKRLFSK
+45 QDHTVRKRIISK

-65 FMLVPILIVLI
+65 FMLVPILVVLL
-76 SWTQPVADIWVH
+76 SWLQPVADIWEH
-88 MTDYVLPEVLKN
+88 MREYVLPQVLKN
-100 TAILLFMVVAISGT
+100 TAILLLMVTLISGCV
-114 IGTVLAWIT
+114 GTALAWVT
-123 SMYRFPGQRFFAW
+123 SMYRFPGQRFFSW

-160 GPLQTALRDFG
+160 GPLQTGLRDLG
-171 IVTAIPSVRNVWGAG
+171 ISAAIPSVRNVWGAG

-220 LSRSRVFFKLALPQ
+220 LSRSRVFFRLALPQ

-243 LLASMETLADF
+243 LLATMETLADF

-289 ISVVFIVVLFEQHWQ
+289 IGVVFIVVLFEQYWQ
-304 AKRSHSLTQ
+304 ARRGNATTQ
-313 GSSQRFD
+313 GSNRRFEA
-320 TSPSIKWGMTLLCTL
+320 SKPAKIGMSLLCGL
-335 VFALAFFIP
+335 VFLIAFLIP

-356 QQDFDARYIDFV
+356 RQDFDARYIGFV
-368 VNSVKI
+368 TNSLMI

-387 IIAWMKRQYPDK
+387 TIAWIKRQYPDK
-399 LTKLMTTLANL
+399 STGLMSTLANL
-410 GYAVP
+410 GYVVP
-415 GTVLAVGIF
+415 GTVLAVGVF

-429 LDNQMIDFGMISE
+429 VDNQLIAFNVTSH

-466 PVDRQLQRLTA
+466 PVDRQLQRLTI

-485 LSDSPYQRWRQV
+485 LSDSALQRWRQV

-502 SPGVLTALLIGFVEV
+502 SPGVLTALLMGFVEV

-559 LVGLLPVWILLR
+559 MVGLIPVWILLR
-571 QSDKQH
+571 QSDKTS

>member
-1 MGLASR
+1 MITMPEAS
-7 GLYAHDRV
+7 AKQDNTVNEASNDNNSPSISHDHV
-15 TEHGNNDMII
+15 
-25 PPDAPVRRTATAN
+25 V
-38 LHKQIVS
+38 Q
-45 RDHTTLKRLFSK
+45 KRILSK

-65 FMLVPILIVLI
+65 FMLVPILIVLL
-76 SWTQPVADIWVH
+76 SWTQPVADIWTH
-88 MTDYVLPEVLKN
+88 MRQYVLPQVLKN
-100 TAILLFMVVAISGT
+100 TVILLLMVTVISGV
-114 IGTVLAWIT
+114 IGTALAWVT

-160 GPLQTALRDFG
+160 GPLQTALRESGFT
-171 IVTAIPSVRNVWGAG
+171 TAIPSVRNVWGAG

-220 LSRSRVFFKLALPQ
+220 LSRSKVFFRLALPQ
-234 ALPWIIGGL
+234 ALPWVIGGL

-289 ISVVFIVVLFEQHWQ
+289 IGVVFIVVLFEQYWQ
-304 AKRSHSLTQ
+304 AKRGNTITQ
-313 GSSQRFD
+313 GSSKRFEA
-320 TSPSIKWGMTLLCTL
+320 SKPAKWGMTLLCTL
-335 VFALAFFIP
+335 VFLVAFLIP
-344 FLQLIYW
+344 FLQLLYW
-351 TALNF
+351 TAENF

-368 VNSVKI
+368 TNSLMI
-374 ASMTTLFIAVLAI
+374 ASMTTIFIAFLAI
-387 IIAWMKRQYPDK
+387 IIAWVKRQYPDK
-399 LTKLMTTLANL
+399 STKLMTTLANL
-410 GYAVP
+410 GYVVP

-429 LDNQMIDFGMISE
+429 LDNQLIAFGITST
-442 QVLSGSVIVML
+442 QFFSGSVIVML

-466 PVDRQLQRLTA
+466 PVDRQLQRLTV

-497 VLPVL
+497 MLPVL
-502 SPGVLTALLIGFVEV
+502 SPGVLTGLLMGFVEV

-559 LVGLLPVWILLR
+559 LVGLIPVWVLLR
-571 QSDKQH
+571 QSDKQG

>member
-1 MGLASR
+1 MITMPEAS
-7 GLYAHDRV
+7 AKQDNTV
-15 TEHGNNDMII
+15 NEANNDNNSPSISQDHVVRKRII
-25 PPDAPVRRTATAN
+25 
-38 LHKQIVS
+38 
-45 RDHTTLKRLFSK
+45 SK

-65 FMLVPILIVLI
+65 FMLVPILIVLF
-76 SWTQPVADIWVH
+76 SWTQPVADIWTH
-88 MTDYVLPEVLKN
+88 MRQYVLPQVLKN
-100 TAILLFMVVAISGT
+100 TVILLLMVTMISGV
-114 IGTVLAWIT
+114 IGTALAWVT

-160 GPLQTALRDFG
+160 GPLQTALRESGFT
-171 IVTAIPSVRNVWGAG
+171 TAIPSVRNVWGAG

-220 LSRSRVFFKLALPQ
+220 LSRSKVFFRLALPQ
-234 ALPWIIGGL
+234 ALPWVIGGL

-289 ISVVFIVVLFEQHWQ
+289 IGVVFIVVLFEQYWQ
-304 AKRSHSLTQ
+304 AKRGNTTTQ
-313 GSSQRFD
+313 GSSKRFEA
-320 TSPSIKWGMTLLCTL
+320 SKPAKWGMALLCTL
-335 VFALAFFIP
+335 VFLVAFLIP
-344 FLQLIYW
+344 FLQLLYW
-351 TALNF
+351 TAENF

-368 VNSVKI
+368 TNSLMI
-374 ASMTTLFIAVLAI
+374 ASMTTIFIAFLAI
-387 IIAWMKRQYPDK
+387 IIAWVKRQYPDK
-399 LTKLMTTLANL
+399 STKLMTTLANL
-410 GYAVP
+410 GYVVP

-429 LDNQMIDFGMISE
+429 LDNQLIAFGITST
-442 QVLSGSVIVML
+442 QFFSGSVIVML

-466 PVDRQLQRLTA
+466 PVDRQLQRLTV

-497 VLPVL
+497 MLPVL
-502 SPGVLTALLIGFVEV
+502 SPGVLTGLLMGFVEV

-559 LVGLLPVWILLR
+559 LVGLIPVWVLLR
-571 QSDKQH
+571 QSDKQG

>member
-1 MGLASR
+1 MMTMRKSSVR
-7 GLYAHDRV
+7 QDPTV
-15 TEHGNNDMII
+15 NDNNRDNQ
-25 PPDAPVRRTATAN
+25 A
-38 LHKQIVS
+38 VS
-45 RDHTTLKRLFSK
+45 RDHTVSKHVLSK

-65 FMLVPILIVLI
+65 FMLVPIFIVLL
-76 SWTQPVADIWVH
+76 SWTQPVAEIWTH
-88 MTDYVLPEVLKN
+88 MREYVLPQVLKN
-100 TAILLFMVVAISGT
+100 TAILLLMVTIISGT
-114 IGTVLAWIT
+114 VGTALAWVT
-123 SMYRFPGQRFFAW
+123 SMYRFPGQQFFSW

-147 VLAFVTVGIVDFS
+147 VLAFVAVGIVDFS
-160 GPLQTALRDFG
+160 GPLQSGLRDLG
-171 IVTAIPSVRNVWGAG
+171 ISTAIPSVRNVWGAG
-186 LVLSLAFYPYVYLLA
+186 LILSVAFYPYVYLLA

-220 LSRSRVFFKLALPQ
+220 LSRSRVFFRLALPQ
-234 ALPWIIGGL
+234 ALPWIVGGL

-254 GAVSVFNVDTFTT
+254 GAVSVFNVETFTT

-289 ISVVFIVVLFEQHWQ
+289 IGVIFIVVLFEQYWQ
-304 AKRSHSLTQ
+304 ARRGNTVTQ
-313 GSSQRFD
+313 GSNRRLDAS
-320 TSPSIKWGMTLLCTL
+320 TSAKIAMTLLCT
-335 VFALAFFIP
+335 VVFFIAFLVP
-344 FLQLIYW
+344 FLQLLYW

-356 QQDFDARYIDFV
+356 RQDFDARYIDFV
-368 VNSVKI
+368 INSLII
-374 ASMTTLFIAVLAI
+374 ASMTTLFIACLAI
-387 IIAWMKRQYPDK
+387 TIAWIKRQYPDK
-399 LTKLMTTLANL
+399 STKLMSALANL
-410 GYAVP
+410 GYVVP
-415 GTVLAVGIF
+415 GTVLAVGVF

-429 LDNQMIDFGMISE
+429 LDNQLIAFGITSQ

-466 PVDRQLQRLTA
+466 PIDRQLQRLTV

-485 LSDSPYQRWRQV
+485 LSDSPLQRWRQV

-502 SPGVLTALLIGFVEV
+502 SPGVLTGLLMGFVEV

-559 LVGLLPVWILLR
+559 LVGLIPVWILLR
-571 QSDKQH
+571 QSDKHG

>member
-1 MGLASR
+1 MIPMPNTAVRQSGTS
-7 GLYAHDRV
+7 
-15 TEHGNNDMII
+15 NDHVNDKQTVSQDHAIRKRMI
-25 PPDAPVRRTATAN
+25 
-38 LHKQIVS
+38 
-45 RDHTTLKRLFSK
+45 SK

-65 FMLVPILIVLI
+65 FMLVPILIVLL
-76 SWTQPVADIWVH
+76 SWTQPVADIWTH
-88 MTDYVLPEVLKN
+88 MKAYVLPQVLKN
-100 TAILLFMVVAISGT
+100 TAILLLMVTVISGT
-114 IGTVLAWIT
+114 VGTALAWVT
-123 SMYRFPGQRFFAW
+123 SMYRFPGQRFFSW

-160 GPLQTALRDFG
+160 GPLQTSLRDLG
-171 IVTAIPSVRNVWGAG
+171 INNAIPSVRNVWGAG

-220 LSRSRVFFKLALPQ
+220 LSRGRVFFRLALPQ
-234 ALPWIIGGL
+234 ALPWVIGGL
-243 LLASMETLADF
+243 LLACMETLADF

-289 ISVVFIVVLFEQHWQ
+289 IGVVFIVVLFEQYWQ
-304 AKRSHSLTQ
+304 SKRGNAVAQ
-313 GSSQRFD
+313 GNNQRFEASK
-320 TSPSIKWGMTLLCTL
+320 TAKLTMTLLCTVVFL
-335 VFALAFFIP
+335 VAFFIP

-356 QQDFDARYIDFV
+356 RQDFDARYIEFV
-368 VNSVKI
+368 INSIMI
-374 ASMTTLFIAVLAI
+374 ASMTTLFIAFLAI
-387 IIAWMKRQYPDK
+387 IIAWIKRQYPDK
-399 LTKLMTTLANL
+399 STKLMTTLANL
-410 GYAVP
+410 GYVVP

-429 LDNQMIDFGMISE
+429 LDNQMIAFGITSQ

-466 PVDRQLQRLTA
+466 PVDRQLQRLTV
-477 NQEAAAKL
+477 NQEAAANL

-497 VLPVL
+497 MLPML
-502 SPGVLTALLIGFVEV
+502 SPGVLTALLMGFVEV

-571 QSDKQH
+571 QSDKQS

>member
-1 MGLASR
+1 MITMPEAS
-7 GLYAHDRV
+7 AKQDNTV
-15 TEHGNNDMII
+15 NEANNDNKSSSISQDHVVRKRII
-25 PPDAPVRRTATAN
+25 
-38 LHKQIVS
+38 
-45 RDHTTLKRLFSK
+45 SK

-65 FMLVPILIVLI
+65 FMLVPILIVLL
-76 SWTQPVADIWVH
+76 SWTQPVADIWTH
-88 MTDYVLPEVLKN
+88 MRQYVLPQVLKN
-100 TAILLFMVVAISGT
+100 TVILLLMVTLISGI
-114 IGTVLAWIT
+114 IGTALAWVT

-160 GPLQTALRDFG
+160 GPLQTALREFG
-171 IVTAIPSVRNVWGAG
+171 FTTAIPSVRNVWGAG

-220 LSRSRVFFKLALPQ
+220 LTRSKVFFRLALPQ
-234 ALPWIIGGL
+234 ALPWVIGGL

-289 ISVVFIVVLFEQHWQ
+289 IGVVFIVVLFEQYWQ
-304 AKRSHSLTQ
+304 AKRGNTVTQ
-313 GSSQRFD
+313 GSSQRFEA
-320 TSPSIKWGMTLLCTL
+320 SKPAQWGMALLCIL
-335 VFALAFFIP
+335 VFLIAFLIP
-344 FLQLIYW
+344 FLQLLYW

-368 VNSVKI
+368 TNSLMI
-374 ASMTTLFIAVLAI
+374 ASMTTIFIAFLAI
-387 IIAWMKRQYPDK
+387 IIAWVKRQYPDK
-399 LTKLMTTLANL
+399 STKLMTTLANL
-410 GYAVP
+410 GYVVP

-429 LDNQMIDFGMISE
+429 LDNQLIAFGITSA
-442 QVLSGSVIVML
+442 QFLSGSVIVML

-466 PVDRQLQRLTA
+466 PVDRQLQRLTV

-497 VLPVL
+497 MLPVL
-502 SPGVLTALLIGFVEV
+502 SPGVLTGLLMGFVEV

-559 LVGLLPVWILLR
+559 LVGLIPVWILLR
-571 QSDKQH
+571 QSDKQS

>member
-1 MGLASR
+1 MMTLPKAS
-7 GLYAHDRV
+7 ASQDDIAD
-15 TEHGNNDMII
+15 NDLTDVN
-25 PPDAPVRRTATAN
+25 P
-38 LHKQIVS
+38 IVS
-45 RDHTTLKRLFSK
+45 KDRAIIKRILSK

-65 FMLVPILIVLI
+65 FMLIPILIVLL
-76 SWTQPVADIWVH
+76 SWTQPMADIWSH
-88 MTDYVLPEVLKN
+88 MGEYVLPQVLKN
-100 TAILLFMVVAISGT
+100 TAILLVMVTVIA
-114 IGTVLAWIT
+114 GTVGTSLAWIT
-123 SMYRFPGQRFFAW
+123 SMYRFPGQRFFSW
-136 ALMLPLAMPAY
+136 ALMLPLAIPAY

-160 GPLQTALRDFG
+160 GPLQSNLRDLG
-171 IVTAIPSVRNVWGAG
+171 ISTTIPSVRNVWGAG
-186 LVLSLAFYPYVYLLA
+186 LVLSFAFYPYVYLLA

-220 LSRSRVFFKLALPQ
+220 LSRSRVFFRLALPQ

-243 LLASMETLADF
+243 LLATMETLADF

-289 ISVVFIVVLFEQHWQ
+289 IGMIFIVVLFEQYWQ
-304 AKRSHSLTQ
+304 ARRGSDVNQ
-313 GSSQRFD
+313 GSSQRLSAS
-320 TSPSIKWGMTLLCTL
+320 TSGKWAMMLVCTT
-335 VFALAFFIP
+335 VFLLAFLVP

-351 TALNF
+351 TAMNYK
-356 QQDFDARYIDFV
+356 QDFDARYIEFV
-368 VNSVKI
+368 TNSLLI
-374 ASMTTLFIAVLAI
+374 ASMTTLFIAFLAVT
-387 IIAWMKRQYPDK
+387 IAWIKRQYTDK
-399 LTKLMTTLANL
+399 TTKLMTTLANL
-410 GYAVP
+410 GYVVP
-415 GTVLAVGIF
+415 GTVLAVGVF

-429 LDNQMIDFGMISE
+429 LDNQMIASGLISK

-466 PVDRQLQRLTA
+466 PIDRQLQRLTA

-485 LSDSPYQRWRQV
+485 LSDSPLQRWRQV

-502 SPGVLTALLIGFVEV
+502 SPGVLTALLIGVVEV

-535 AVRVFEMTSEGMWG
+535 AVRVFEMTSEGMWA

-559 LVGLLPVWILLR
+559 AVGLLPVWILLR
-571 QSDKQH
+571 QSEK

>member
-1 MGLASR
+1 MITMPESSASQNNTVNESNETGNTSKSIR
-7 GLYAHDRV
+7 QDHATRKRV
-15 TEHGNNDMII
+15 I
-25 PPDAPVRRTATAN
+25 
-38 LHKQIVS
+38 
-45 RDHTTLKRLFSK
+45 SK

-65 FMLVPILIVLI
+65 FMLVPILIVLL
-76 SWTQPVADIWVH
+76 SWTQPVADIWGH
-88 MTDYVLPEVLKN
+88 MREYVLPQVLKN
-100 TAILLFMVVAISGT
+100 TAILLLMVTVISGT
-114 IGTVLAWIT
+114 IGTALAWLT
-123 SMYRFPGQRFFAW
+123 SMYRFPGQRFFSW

-171 IVTAIPSVRNVWGAG
+171 FTTAIPSVRNVWGAG
-186 LVLSLAFYPYVYLLA
+186 LILSLAFYPYVYLLA

-220 LSRSRVFFKLALPQ
+220 LSRGRVFFRLALPQ
-234 ALPWIIGGL
+234 ALPWVIGGL

-289 ISVVFIVVLFEQHWQ
+289 IGVVFIVVLFEQYWQ
-304 AKRSHSLTQ
+304 AKRGNIITQ
-313 GSSQRFD
+313 GSSQRFEV
-320 TSPSIKWGMTLLCTL
+320 SKPAKLAMTLLCTL
-335 VFALAFFIP
+335 VFLIAFLIP
-344 FLQLIYW
+344 FAQLIYW
-351 TALNF
+351 TAANF

-368 VNSVKI
+368 TNSLMI
-374 ASMTTLFIAVLAI
+374 ASITTAFIAVLAI
-387 IIAWMKRQYPDK
+387 MIAWIKRQYPDK
-399 LTKLMTTLANL
+399 STKLMTTLANL
-410 GYAVP
+410 GYVVP

-429 LDNQMIDFGMISE
+429 LDNQLIAYGITSTQF
-442 QVLSGSVIVML
+442 LSGSVIVML

-466 PVDRQLQRLTA
+466 PVDRQLQRLTV

-485 LSDSPYQRWRQV
+485 LSDSPFQRWRQV
-497 VLPVL
+497 MLPIL
-502 SPGVLTALLIGFVEV
+502 SPGVLTGLLMGFVEV

-559 LVGLLPVWILLR
+559 LVGLIPVWILLR
-571 QSDKQH
+571 QSDKQG

>member
-1 MGLASR
+1 MITMPESSASQNNTVNESNETGNTSKSIR
-7 GLYAHDRV
+7 QDHATRKRV
-15 TEHGNNDMII
+15 I
-25 PPDAPVRRTATAN
+25 
-38 LHKQIVS
+38 
-45 RDHTTLKRLFSK
+45 SK

-65 FMLVPILIVLI
+65 FMLVPILIVLL
-76 SWTQPVADIWVH
+76 SWTQPVADIWGH
-88 MTDYVLPEVLKN
+88 MREYVLPQVLKN
-100 TAILLFMVVAISGT
+100 TAILLLMVTVISGT
-114 IGTVLAWIT
+114 IGTALAWLT
-123 SMYRFPGQRFFAW
+123 SMYRFPGQRFFSW

-171 IVTAIPSVRNVWGAG
+171 VTTAIPSVRNVWGAG
-186 LVLSLAFYPYVYLLA
+186 LILSLAFYPYVYLLA

-220 LSRSRVFFKLALPQ
+220 LSRGRVFFRLALPQ
-234 ALPWIIGGL
+234 ALPWVIGGL

-289 ISVVFIVVLFEQHWQ
+289 IGVVFIVVLFEQYWQ
-304 AKRSHSLTQ
+304 AKRGNIITQ
-313 GSSQRFD
+313 GSSQRFEV
-320 TSPSIKWGMTLLCTL
+320 SKPAKLAMTLLCTL
-335 VFALAFFIP
+335 VFLIAFLIP
-344 FLQLIYW
+344 FAQLIYW
-351 TALNF
+351 TAANF

-368 VNSVKI
+368 TNSLMI
-374 ASMTTLFIAVLAI
+374 ASITTAFIAVLAI
-387 IIAWMKRQYPDK
+387 MIAWIKRQYPDK
-399 LTKLMTTLANL
+399 STKLMTTLANL
-410 GYAVP
+410 GYVVP

-429 LDNQMIDFGMISE
+429 LDNQLIGYGITSTQF
-442 QVLSGSVIVML
+442 LSGSVIVML

-466 PVDRQLQRLTA
+466 PVDRQLQRLTV

-485 LSDSPYQRWRQV
+485 LSDSPFQRWRQV
-497 VLPVL
+497 MLPVL
-502 SPGVLTALLIGFVEV
+502 SPGVLTGLLMGFVEV

-559 LVGLLPVWILLR
+559 LVGLIPVWILLR
-571 QSDKQH
+571 QSDKQG

>member
-1 MGLASR
+1 MITMPESSASQNNTVNESNETGNTSKSIR
-7 GLYAHDRV
+7 QDHATRKRV
-15 TEHGNNDMII
+15 I
-25 PPDAPVRRTATAN
+25 
-38 LHKQIVS
+38 
-45 RDHTTLKRLFSK
+45 SK

-65 FMLVPILIVLI
+65 FMLVPILIVLL
-76 SWTQPVADIWVH
+76 SWTQPVADIWGH
-88 MTDYVLPEVLKN
+88 MREYVLPQVLKN
-100 TAILLFMVVAISGT
+100 TAILLLMVTVISGT
-114 IGTVLAWIT
+114 IGTALAWLT
-123 SMYRFPGQRFFAW
+123 SMYRFPGQRFFSW

-171 IVTAIPSVRNVWGAG
+171 VTTAIPSVRNVWGAG
-186 LVLSLAFYPYVYLLA
+186 LILSLAFYPYVYLLA

-220 LSRSRVFFKLALPQ
+220 LSRGRVFFRLALPQ
-234 ALPWIIGGL
+234 ALPWVIGGL

-289 ISVVFIVVLFEQHWQ
+289 IGVVFIVVLFEQYWQ
-304 AKRSHSLTQ
+304 AKCGNIITQ
-313 GSSQRFD
+313 GSSQRFEV
-320 TSPSIKWGMTLLCTL
+320 SKPAKLAMTLLCTL
-335 VFALAFFIP
+335 VFLIAFLIP
-344 FLQLIYW
+344 FAQLIYW
-351 TALNF
+351 TAANF

-368 VNSVKI
+368 TNSLMI
-374 ASMTTLFIAVLAI
+374 ASITTAFIAVLAI
-387 IIAWMKRQYPDK
+387 MIAWIKRQYPDK
-399 LTKLMTTLANL
+399 STKLMTTLANL
-410 GYAVP
+410 GYVVP

-429 LDNQMIDFGMISE
+429 LDNQLIAYGITSTQF
-442 QVLSGSVIVML
+442 LSGSVIVML

-466 PVDRQLQRLTA
+466 PVDRQLQRLTV

-485 LSDSPYQRWRQV
+485 LSDSPFQRWRQV
-497 VLPVL
+497 MLPVL
-502 SPGVLTALLIGFVEV
+502 SPGVLTGLLMGFVEV

-559 LVGLLPVWILLR
+559 LVGLIPVWILLR
-571 QSDKQH
+571 QSDKQG

>member
-1 MGLASR
+1 MITMPEAS
-7 GLYAHDRV
+7 AKQDNTV
-15 TEHGNNDMII
+15 NEANNDNNSPSISQDHVVRKRII
-25 PPDAPVRRTATAN
+25 
-38 LHKQIVS
+38 
-45 RDHTTLKRLFSK
+45 SK

-65 FMLVPILIVLI
+65 FMLVPILIVLL
-76 SWTQPVADIWVH
+76 SWTQPVADIWTH
-88 MTDYVLPEVLKN
+88 MRQYVLPQVLEN
-100 TAILLFMVVAISGT
+100 TVILLMMVTLISGV
-114 IGTVLAWIT
+114 IGTALAWVT

-160 GPLQTALRDFG
+160 GPLQTALREFG
-171 IVTAIPSVRNVWGAG
+171 FTTAIPSVRNVWGAG

-220 LSRSRVFFKLALPQ
+220 LSRSKVFFRLALPQ
-234 ALPWIIGGL
+234 ALPWVIGGL

-289 ISVVFIVVLFEQHWQ
+289 IGVIFIVVLFEQYWQ
-304 AKRSHSLTQ
+304 AKRGNTVTQ
-313 GSSQRFD
+313 GSSQRFEA
-320 TSPSIKWGMTLLCTL
+320 SKPAKWGMALLCTL
-335 VFALAFFIP
+335 VFSVAFLIP
-344 FLQLIYW
+344 FLQLLYW

-368 VNSVKI
+368 TNSLMI
-374 ASMTTLFIAVLAI
+374 ASMTTIFIAFLAI
-387 IIAWMKRQYPDK
+387 IIAWVKRQYPDK
-399 LTKLMTTLANL
+399 STKLMTTLANL
-410 GYAVP
+410 GYVVP

-429 LDNQMIDFGMISE
+429 LDNQLIAFGITST
-442 QVLSGSVIVML
+442 QFLSGSVIVML

-466 PVDRQLQRLTA
+466 PVDRQLQRLTV

-497 VLPVL
+497 MLPVL
-502 SPGVLTALLIGFVEV
+502 SPGVLTGLLMGFVEV

-535 AVRVFEMTSEGMWG
+535 AVRVFEMTSEGMWA

-559 LVGLLPVWILLR
+559 LVGLIPVWILLR
-571 QSDKQH
+571 QSDKQG

>member
-1 MGLASR
+1 MMTMPEAS
-7 GLYAHDRV
+7 ASKDNTV
-15 TEHGNNDMII
+15 NDNSNGSGSDNSNQAVSQDHAVRKRII
-25 PPDAPVRRTATAN
+25 
-38 LHKQIVS
+38 
-45 RDHTTLKRLFSK
+45 SK

-65 FMLVPILIVLI
+65 FMLIPILVVLL
-76 SWTQPVADIWVH
+76 SWTQPVADIWTH
-88 MTDYVLPEVLKN
+88 MREYVLPQVLKN
-100 TAILLFMVVAISGT
+100 TAILLLMVITISGS
-114 IGTVLAWIT
+114 IGTALAWVT
-123 SMYRFPGQRFFAW
+123 SMYRFPGQRFFSW
-136 ALMLPLAMPAY
+136 ALMLPLAIPAY
-147 VLAFVTVGIVDFS
+147 VLAFVTIGIVDFS
-160 GPLQTALRDFG
+160 GPLQTGLRDFG
-171 IVTAIPSVRNVWGAG
+171 ISTAIPSVRNVWGAG

-220 LSRSRVFFKLALPQ
+220 LSRSRVFFRLALPQ
-234 ALPWIIGGL
+234 ALPWVVGGL

-289 ISVVFIVVLFEQHWQ
+289 IGVIFIVVLFEQYWQ
-304 AKRSHSLTQ
+304 ARRGNTVTQ
-313 GSSQRFD
+313 GSNRRFD
-320 TSPSIKWGMTLLCTL
+320 ASPPAKIAMTLLCTL
-335 VFALAFFIP
+335 VFLIAFLVP
-344 FLQLIYW
+344 FLQLVYW
-351 TALNF
+351 TAMNF
-356 QQDFDARYIDFV
+356 RQDFDQRYLDFV
-368 VNSVKI
+368 TNSLII
-374 ASMTTLFIAVLAI
+374 ASMTTLFIAFLAI
-387 IIAWMKRQYPDK
+387 IIAWVKRQYPDK
-399 LTKLMTTLANL
+399 TTKLLTTLANL
-410 GYAVP
+410 GYVVP
-415 GTVLAVGIF
+415 GTVLAVGVF

-429 LDNQMIDFGMISE
+429 VDNQLIAFGVTSH
-442 QVLSGSVIVML
+442 QVLSGSVVVML

-466 PVDRQLQRLTA
+466 PVDRQLQRLTV
-477 NQEAAAKL
+477 NQEAAAEL
-485 LSDSPYQRWRQV
+485 LSDSPIQRWRQV

-502 SPGVLTALLIGFVEV
+502 SPGVLTALLMGFVEV

-571 QSDKQH
+571 QSDKTG